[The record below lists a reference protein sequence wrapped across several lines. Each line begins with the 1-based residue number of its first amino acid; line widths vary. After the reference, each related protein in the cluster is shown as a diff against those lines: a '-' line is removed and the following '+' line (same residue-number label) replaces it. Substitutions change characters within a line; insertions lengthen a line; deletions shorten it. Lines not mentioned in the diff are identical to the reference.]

1 MAKKEESEIA
11 LGTFIHTG
19 SDADVEARLSED
31 SSVSTIL
38 TRKKGV
44 IKQLERGASYEVV
57 LRKQVKDVGPTNE
70 DSKQSD
76 EGAS

>member
-1 MAKKEESEIA
+1 MAKKTADEIE

-44 IKQLERGASYEVV
+44 IKQLERGASYEVI
-57 LRKQVKDVGPTNE
+57 LRKKDAGTTDQDNSQSNE
-70 DSKQSD
+70 GTK
-76 EGAS
+76 